1 MNEAGE
7 MFENAILH
15 WRDAAGV
22 GTALIPTT
30 LNDKVMVLGVLQRI
44 YARSP
49 TCKTIIVTNN
59 FSERQELIEFLTQQG
74 DEENDAEFK
83 KIIDDGHLKVFTLD
97 FVLRGT
103 YKATPFLC
111 VLYRPESIPQCLIDY
126 LIASRF
132 KLVILN
138 KLLKTPEDIVALYK
152 ICPLLDDFKHNEV
165 EAVRLST
172 PVEEIQIG
180 VDIPENSNA
189 RKDLDKANEYIS
201 TSLAIFGSFDIMQQA
216 RTGNIALNISS
227 NQICAQ
233 IAQENGWNENLDMS
247 IEFNVEIDRLYNPMN
262 LKERASKTY
271 EIIRNRSQLLSDY
284 DGKLDAILKV
294 IEDNPCKKI
303 LIINKRGDFATRVTQ
318 YINCCSMSPI
328 CGNYHDRVEPIPAVD
343 VNGLPLYYKS
353 GAKKGERRM
362 MAAQAQKTYNEHM
375 FNQDKL
381 RVLSTNNAPDKELA
395 VDVDIVIITSPQC
408 ESIKSYMYRMSN
420 LSFRSG
426 NIVLYSLYC
435 KNSMEE
441 RLLENK
447 EQANNH
453 TIVNNCKK
461 CVVSEENSD
470 FIIVD

>member
-7 MFENAILH
+7 TFENAILH
-15 WRDAAGV
+15 WRDAPGV

-97 FVLRGT
+97 FVLRGI

-111 VLYRPESIPQCLIDY
+111 VLYRPESIPKCLIDY
-126 LIASRF
+126 LTASRF

-172 PVEEIQIG
+172 PVEETQIG
-180 VDIPENSNA
+180 VDIPEDSNT
-189 RKDLDKANEYIS
+189 RKNLDKANEYVS

-247 IEFNVEIDRLYNPMN
+247 IEFNVEIDRLYTPMN

-284 DGKLDAILKV
+284 DGKLDAILKI
-294 IEDNPCKKI
+294 IEDNPGKKI

-420 LSFRSG
+420 LLFRSG

-453 TIVNNCKK
+453 TIVNNCEK

>member
-1 MNEAGE
+1 

-15 WRDAAGV
+15 WRDVAGI
-22 GTALIPTT
+22 GTALIPST
-30 LNDKVMVLGVLQRI
+30 LNDKVMVLGVLQRM

-59 FSERQELIEFLTQQG
+59 FSERQEIIEFLTQQG
-74 DEENDAEFK
+74 DEENDTEFK
-83 KIIDDGHLKVFTLD
+83 KIINDGYLKVFTLD
-97 FVLRGT
+97 FVLRST
-103 YKATPFLC
+103 YKISPLLC
-111 VLYRPESIPQCLIDY
+111 ILYRPETMPQNLIDY
-126 LIASRF
+126 LNNSKF

-138 KLLKTPEDIVALYK
+138 KLLKTSEDSMALYK
-152 ICPLLDDFKHNEV
+152 VCPLLDDFKHNEV

-180 VDIPENSNA
+180 VDIPEDSFE
-189 RKDLDKANEYIS
+189 RKVLDKANEYVS
-201 TSLAIFGSFDIMQQA
+201 TSLAIFGSFDIIQQA
-216 RTGNIALNISS
+216 RTGNTALNISS

-247 IEFNVEIDRLYNPMN
+247 IEFNVDIDRLYNPMN

-271 EIIRNRSQLLSDY
+271 EIIRTRSQLLSDY
-284 DGKLDAILKV
+284 DGKLDAILTI
-294 IEDNPCKKI
+294 IENNPDKKI
-303 LIINKRGDFATRVTQ
+303 LIINKRGDFANRVTE
-318 YINCCSMSPI
+318 YINCRSIESI
-328 CGNYHDRVEPIPAVD
+328 CGNYHDRVEPIPAID
-343 VNGLPLYYKS
+343 INGLPVYYKS

-362 MAAQAQKTYNEHM
+362 MAAQAQKTYNEYM
-375 FNQDKL
+375 FNQHKI
-381 RVLSTNNAPDKELA
+381 RVLSTNNAPDKELTI
-395 VDVDIVIITSPQC
+395 DVDIIIITSPQC
-408 ESIKSYMYRMSN
+408 ESIKSYIYRMSN

-426 NIVLYSLYC
+426 NIILYSLYC

-453 TIVNNCKK
+453 IIINNCEK

>member
-15 WRDAAGV
+15 WRDAAGI
-22 GTALIPTT
+22 GTALIPST
-30 LNDKVMVLGVLQRI
+30 LNDKVMVLGVLQRM

-59 FSERQELIEFLTQQG
+59 FSERQEIIEFLTQQG
-74 DEENDAEFK
+74 DEENDTEFK
-83 KIIDDGHLKVFTLD
+83 KIINDGHLKVFTLD
-97 FVLRGT
+97 FVLRSK
-103 YKATPFLC
+103 YKISPLLC
-111 VLYRPESIPQCLIDY
+111 ILYRPETIPQNLIDY
-126 LIASRF
+126 LNNSKF

-138 KLLKTPEDIVALYK
+138 KLLKTSEDSMALYK
-152 ICPLLDDFKHNEV
+152 VCPLLDDFKYNEI

-180 VDIPENSNA
+180 VDIPEDSFE
-189 RKDLDKANEYIS
+189 RKVLDKANEYVS
-201 TSLAIFGSFDIMQQA
+201 TSLAIFGSFDIIQQA
-216 RTGNIALNISS
+216 RTGNTALNISS

-247 IEFNVEIDRLYNPMN
+247 IEFNVDIDRLYNPMN

-271 EIIRNRSQLLSDY
+271 EIIRTRSQLLSDY
-284 DGKLDAILKV
+284 DGKLDAILTI
-294 IEDNPCKKI
+294 IENNPDKKI
-303 LIINKRGDFATRVTQ
+303 LIINKRGDFANKVTE
-318 YINCCSMSPI
+318 YINCRSIEPI
-328 CGNYHDRVEPIPAVD
+328 CGNYHDRVEPIPAID
-343 VNGLPLYYKS
+343 INGLPIYYKS

-362 MAAQAQKTYNEHM
+362 MAAQAQKTYNEYM
-375 FNQDKL
+375 FNQNKI
-381 RVLSTNNAPDKELA
+381 RVLSANNAPDKELTI
-395 VDVDIVIITSPQC
+395 DVDIIIITSPQC
-408 ESIKSYMYRMSN
+408 ESIKSYIYRMSN
-420 LSFRSG
+420 LSFRSD
-426 NIVLYSLYC
+426 NITLYSLYC

-453 TIVNNCKK
+453 TIVNNCEK

>member
-15 WRDAAGV
+15 WRDAAGI
-22 GTALIPTT
+22 GTALIPST
-30 LNDKVMVLGVLQRI
+30 LNDKIMVLGVLQRM

-59 FSERQELIEFLTQQG
+59 FSERQEIIEFLTQQG
-74 DEENDAEFK
+74 DEENDTEFK
-83 KIIDDGHLKVFTLD
+83 KIINDGHLKVFTLD
-97 FVLRGT
+97 FVLRST
-103 YKATPFLC
+103 YKISLLLC
-111 VLYRPESIPQCLIDY
+111 ILYRPETMPQNLIDY
-126 LIASRF
+126 LNNSKF
-132 KLVILN
+132 ELVILN
-138 KLLKTPEDIVALYK
+138 KLLKTSEDSMALYK
-152 ICPLLDDFKHNEV
+152 VCPLLDDFKHNEV

-172 PVEEIQIG
+172 PVEETQIG
-180 VDIPENSNA
+180 VDIPEDSFE
-189 RKDLDKANEYIS
+189 RKVLDKANEYVS
-201 TSLAIFGSFDIMQQA
+201 TSLAIFGSFDIIQQA
-216 RTGNIALNISS
+216 RTGNTALNISS

-294 IEDNPCKKI
+294 IEDNPGKKI

-395 VDVDIVIITSPQC
+395 VDVDIIIITSPQC

-453 TIVNNCKK
+453 IIVNNCEK

>member
-1 MNEAGE
+1 MKEAGE

-15 WRDAAGV
+15 WRDVAGI
-22 GTALIPTT
+22 GTALIPST
-30 LNDKVMVLGVLQRI
+30 LNDKVMVLGVLQRM

-59 FSERQELIEFLTQQG
+59 FSERQEIIEFLTQQG
-74 DEENDAEFK
+74 DEENDTEFK
-83 KIIDDGHLKVFTLD
+83 KIINDGYLKVFTLD
-97 FVLRGT
+97 FVLRST
-103 YKATPFLC
+103 YKISPLLC
-111 VLYRPESIPQCLIDY
+111 ILYRPETMPQNLIDY
-126 LIASRF
+126 LNNSKF

-138 KLLKTPEDIVALYK
+138 KLLKTSEDSMALYK
-152 ICPLLDDFKHNEV
+152 VCPLLDDFKHNEV

-180 VDIPENSNA
+180 VDIPEDSFE
-189 RKDLDKANEYIS
+189 RKVLDKANEYVS
-201 TSLAIFGSFDIMQQA
+201 TSLAIFGSFDIIQQA
-216 RTGNIALNISS
+216 RTGNTALNISS

-247 IEFNVEIDRLYNPMN
+247 IEFNVDIDRLYNPMN

-271 EIIRNRSQLLSDY
+271 EIIRTRSQLLSDY
-284 DGKLDAILKV
+284 DGKLDAILTI
-294 IEDNPCKKI
+294 IENNPDKKI
-303 LIINKRGDFATRVTQ
+303 LIINKRGDFANRVTE
-318 YINCCSMSPI
+318 YINCRSIESI
-328 CGNYHDRVEPIPAVD
+328 CGNYHDRVEPIPAID
-343 VNGLPLYYKS
+343 INGLPVYYKS

-362 MAAQAQKTYNEHM
+362 MAAQAQKTYNEYM
-375 FNQDKL
+375 FNQHKI
-381 RVLSTNNAPDKELA
+381 RVLSTNNAPDKELTI
-395 VDVDIVIITSPQC
+395 DVDIIIITSPQC
-408 ESIKSYMYRMSN
+408 ESIKSYIYRMSN

-426 NIVLYSLYC
+426 NIILYSLYC

-453 TIVNNCKK
+453 IIINNCEK

>member
-15 WRDAAGV
+15 WREAAGI

-59 FSERQELIEFLTQQG
+59 FSERQEIIEFLTQQG

-103 YKATPFLC
+103 YKITSFLC
-111 VLYRPESIPQCLIDY
+111 VLYRPESMHKCLIDY
-126 LIASRF
+126 LTASKF

-138 KLLKTPEDIVALYK
+138 KLLKTPEDIMALYK
-152 ICPLLDDFKHNEV
+152 ICPLLDDFKHNEI

-172 PVEEIQIG
+172 PVEETQIG
-180 VDIPENSNA
+180 VDIPEDSNA
-189 RKDLDKANEYIS
+189 RKDLDKANEYVS
-201 TSLAIFGSFDIMQQA
+201 TSLSIFGSFDIMQQA

-271 EIIRNRSQLLSDY
+271 EIIRRNIN
-284 DGKLDAILKV
+284 K
-294 IEDNPCKKI
+294 N
-303 LIINKRGDFATRVTQ
+303 IINNTGT
-318 YINCCSMSPI
+318 
-328 CGNYHDRVEPIPAVD
+328 
-343 VNGLPLYYKS
+343 
-353 GAKKGERRM
+353 
-362 MAAQAQKTYNEHM
+362 
-375 FNQDKL
+375 
-381 RVLSTNNAPDKELA
+381 
-395 VDVDIVIITSPQC
+395 
-408 ESIKSYMYRMSN
+408 
-420 LSFRSG
+420 
-426 NIVLYSLYC
+426 
-435 KNSMEE
+435 
-441 RLLENK
+441 
-447 EQANNH
+447 
-453 TIVNNCKK
+453 
-461 CVVSEENSD
+461 
-470 FIIVD
+470 